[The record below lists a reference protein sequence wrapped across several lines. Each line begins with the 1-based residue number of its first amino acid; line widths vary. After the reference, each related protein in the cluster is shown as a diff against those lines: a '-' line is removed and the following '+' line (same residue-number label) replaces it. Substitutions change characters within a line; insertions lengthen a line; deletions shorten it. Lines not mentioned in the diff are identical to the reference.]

1 MIEERKAIDRDAA
14 TARFDEIAKE
24 RYATDVFD

>member
-1 MIEERKAIDRDAA
+1 MIKASRNISEGEA
-14 TARFDEIAKE
+14 TEQFDNVQKE